1 MKAIGAI
8 LVILALVIGI
18 VPQFTD
24 CLAQGR
30 AITLPNGNT
39 MPMKCHWTRQTE
51 VAVAIPLLVV
61 GVLMIIGR
69 RKQTRRALAVVGI
82 ALGAAAILIPAYLI
96 GVCASNEMI
105 CSMLM
110 KPTLLFAGLLVVVV
124 NVIALV
130 YLRGPDEELAH
141 SGELGTAA

>member
-8 LVILALVIGI
+8 IVILALVIGI

-24 CLAQGR
+24 CLAQGK
-30 AITLPNGNT
+30 AITLPNGNSL
-39 MPMKCHWTRQTE
+39 PMKCHWTRQAE

-61 GVLMIIGR
+61 GVLTILSR
-69 RKQTRRALAVVGI
+69 RKQTLRALAVVGL

-96 GVCASNEMI
+96 GVCASDEMI

-110 KPTLLFAGLLVVVV
+110 KPTLLFAGTLTITV

-130 YLRGPDEELAH
+130 YLRGPANVGDAGGLE
-141 SGELGTAA
+141 TAT

>member
-8 LVILALVIGI
+8 TVILALVIGI

-24 CLAQGR
+24 CLAQGK

-39 MPMKCHWTRQTE
+39 MPMRCHWTRQAE

-61 GVLMIIGR
+61 GGLTILSR
-69 RKQTRRALAVVGI
+69 RRQTLRALAVVGT
-82 ALGAAAILIPAYLI
+82 ALGVAAILIPATLI
-96 GVCASNEMI
+96 GVCASDEMI

-110 KPTLLFAGLLVVVV
+110 KPTLLFAGLLVVAA

-130 YLRGPDEELAH
+130 YLRGPDEEPAH
-141 SGELGTAA
+141 SDGLGTPA

>member
-24 CLAQGR
+24 CLAQGK

-39 MPMKCHWTRQTE
+39 MPMKCHWTRQAE
-51 VAVAIPLLVV
+51 VAVALPLLAV
-61 GVLMIIGR
+61 GVLMILSR
-69 RKQTRRALAVVGI
+69 RKATQRALAVVGI

-96 GVCASNEMI
+96 GVCASDEMI

-110 KPTLLFAGLLVVVV
+110 KPTLLFAGALTVAV
-124 NVIALV
+124 NGIALV
-130 YLRGPDEELAH
+130 YLRGPDEEPAYP
-141 SGELGTAA
+141 GELGTAA